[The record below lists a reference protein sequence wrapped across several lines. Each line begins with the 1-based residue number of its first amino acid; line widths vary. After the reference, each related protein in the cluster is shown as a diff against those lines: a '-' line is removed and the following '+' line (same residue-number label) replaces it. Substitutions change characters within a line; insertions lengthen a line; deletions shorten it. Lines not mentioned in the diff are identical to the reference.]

1 MSVNTWK
8 AKWSPVSECL
18 TPGRSWTPP
27 ALVINL
33 SVIADVPRVTCVGV
47 FANLKIVST
56 LLYAGKAQFQI
67 YTVIRLG
74 DHFVFS
80 YFSFYDVY
88 FV

>member
-1 MSVNTWK
+1 MNTWR
-8 AKWSPVSECL
+8 AKWSPVSEWYL
-18 TPGRSWTPP
+18 DAP

-33 SVIADVPRVTCVGV
+33 PVIADVPRVTCVGV

-80 YFSFYDVY
+80 
-88 FV
+88 